1 MRFGEAV
8 VRMAASLAPD
18 RLNEKSE
25 LVAIEHEGKQHYVY
39 KEMIRRTQT
48 QLSEL
53 GMFSGDVNGEF
64 NDATKQAVMAFQI
77 DRKSP
82 ATGLPDQKTM
92 FELMRKSK

>member
-1 MRFGEAV
+1 
-8 VRMAASLAPD
+8 MAASLVPD

-25 LVAIEHEGKQHYVY
+25 LTAIEHEGKQHYVY

-53 GMFSGDVNGEF
+53 GMFSGEVDGEF
-64 NDATKQAVMAFQI
+64 NDATKQAVVAFQS
-77 DRKSP
+77 DRKLP

-92 FELMRKSK
+92 FELMRKSE